1 MNGEG
6 LRSKFILSLGNLE
19 RLLKVKPE
27 TTAAMKIFSRL
38 VARDMI
44 NFISAARILA
54 AFQGAS
60 TVLYSLRYR
69 SSEQRRKTAK
79 GPQPKDGGGGPVFPP
94 GLKRRWPGA
103 YVARRLQPQEG
114 DAPSSRLGGGPSPLQ
129 QIRRLSC
136 YGLLFLCMCG
146 FLPGILSAQ
155 ETPPAPAGV
164 PTTESQVVILG
175 YHRFENPAKD
185 SLAITP
191 AAFRAQMQELKD
203 AGLTVISMEDFL
215 AWRRGEKNIPERAV
229 VLTIDDGY
237 NCTYHEAW
245 PILREFGYPFTIF
258 VYGKYISAG
267 GRSITW
273 EQLEEMRDGGV
284 DIGSHSISHDN
295 MVRPKRAG
303 GQDYETWLNHELK
316 GSKDLLEGKL
326 GIPIKTF
333 AYPYG
338 VNNARVQEV
347 GLGVGYEAL
356 FTVVGKKVGKDAPA
370 AAIGRYVIQSDKP
383 EIFRMATRFGAAQG
397 VVAGAAGAA
406 GPGMAVSPAHGAV
419 LAEAP
424 AEIQANLGSL
434 GKVDPKSVTL
444 RVSGLGQVSPVFDP
458 ATGMLTYRPGDRL
471 HHREIQVIASARV
484 DGKKVDAVWSFRI
497 EPGTQMAA
505 PPSEEA
511 LTPPEA

>member
-6 LRSKFILSLGNLE
+6 LRSKFILSLGKLE

-38 VARDMI
+38 VA
-44 NFISAARILA
+44 
-54 AFQGAS
+54 
-60 TVLYSLRYR
+60 
-69 SSEQRRKTAK
+69 
-79 GPQPKDGGGGPVFPP
+79 
-94 GLKRRWPGA
+94 
-103 YVARRLQPQEG
+103 
-114 DAPSSRLGGGPSPLQ
+114 
-129 QIRRLSC
+129 
-136 YGLLFLCMCG
+136 CMCG
-146 FLPGILSAQ
+146 FLPGILPAQ
-155 ETPPAPAGV
+155 ETPPAPAGA

-258 VYGKYISAG
+258 VYGNYISAG

-347 GLGVGYEAL
+347 GLGAGYEAL
-356 FTVVGKKVGKDAPA
+356 FTVVGKKVGRDAPA

-397 VVAGAAGAA
+397 VVAGAA

-458 ATGMLTYRPGDRL
+458 ATGMLSYRPGDRL
-471 HHREIQVIASARV
+471 HHREIRVIASARI

-497 EPGTQMAA
+497 EPGSQMAA